1 MTDVRY
7 KRTIVRKMRTGKNKS
22 SIDWLLPPAR
32 SKLLG
37 VLLGEP
43 AQRFYLRELTRKTD
57 LALGTVR
64 RELAGLAE
72 SGIILRFQQGNRTYY
87 QANAENPIFP
97 ELSGLIQKTAGMV
110 PLLQQAL
117 EPVRDQIEIAFLYG
131 SEADGRAVSS
141 SDVDVLLVGRISF
154 TEIVKTFGELQDSL
168 NREINPTVYPVEEFQ
183 EKIQSQQHFITSVL
197 KNPKIFLIGN
207 ERDLTKLAE

>member
-1 MTDVRY
+1 
-7 KRTIVRKMRTGKNKS
+7 MRTRNKNQ
-22 SIDWLLPPAR
+22 IDWLLPPAR

-37 VLLGEP
+37 VLLGNP

-87 QANAENPIFP
+87 QANSESPIFP

-117 EPVRDQIEIAFLYG
+117 EPHQEQIEVAFLYG
-131 SEADGRAVSS
+131 SEAEGRATSS

-154 TEIVKTFGELQDSL
+154 AEIVKTFRELQDSL